1 MEEKVLY
8 SMESPFQQEI
18 NVKGYY
24 FGKNE
29 GKEHSACIVG
39 ALRGNEYQQLYICSK
54 LIDVLKKIEKHGDIV
69 GENGILVIPSVS
81 NMSMDFGKRFWISD
95 DTDLNRLFPGN
106 PSGESGSRVAYA
118 IMETTKG
125 YRYGI
130 HLPSFYLGGTFMPHI
145 RLLDPEHGSTSLA
158 TLHNNWQ
165 RNGTEAFSLYTGM
178 TGKIDDELAAQAVSS
193 ILRFLT
199 RMGIIRYYSHSGYIA
214 SVLKEGDLEPIMTEA
229 AGIFIKKAEC
239 GQEVSRG
246 DVLAQIMKAD
256 SGEIISEVKAPTD
269 GIIFYAETRPV
280 VYSNLLVFQIIKRI
294 HL

>member
-118 IMETTKG
+118 VMETTKG
-125 YRYGI
+125 YRYGHI
-130 HLPSFYLGGTFMPHI
+130 CHPFILGERLCRISDCLIRNLEVLALQTCSDCLMLLRQKADHL
-145 RLLDPEHGSTSLA
+145 
-158 TLHNNWQ
+158 
-165 RNGTEAFSLYTGM
+165 TEQHYII
-178 TGKIDDELAAQAVSS
+178 TGKEMVRRLFLCIQA
-193 ILRFLT
+193 
-199 RMGIIRYYSHSGYIA
+199 
-214 SVLKEGDLEPIMTEA
+214 
-229 AGIFIKKAEC
+229 
-239 GQEVSRG
+239 
-246 DVLAQIMKAD
+246 
-256 SGEIISEVKAPTD
+256 
-269 GIIFYAETRPV
+269 
-280 VYSNLLVFQIIKRI
+280 
-294 HL
+294 

>member
-95 DTDLNRLFPGN
+95 DTDLNRLFHGN
-106 PSGESGSRVAYA
+106 TSGESGSRVAYA
-118 IMETTKG
+118 IMARTKG
-125 YRYGI
+125 YRYGN
-130 HLPSFYLGGTFMPHI
+130 HL
-145 RLLDPEHGSTSLA
+145 
-158 TLHNNWQ
+158 
-165 RNGTEAFSLYTGM
+165 
-178 TGKIDDELAAQAVSS
+178 
-193 ILRFLT
+193 
-199 RMGIIRYYSHSGYIA
+199 
-214 SVLKEGDLEPIMTEA
+214 
-229 AGIFIKKAEC
+229 
-239 GQEVSRG
+239 
-246 DVLAQIMKAD
+246 
-256 SGEIISEVKAPTD
+256 
-269 GIIFYAETRPV
+269 
-280 VYSNLLVFQIIKRI
+280 
-294 HL
+294 